1 MPKRVNSSRF
11 PHRGHALRH
20 GRVSLP
26 GQPYLVTTVTN
37 ERKPLFRDY
46 DRACIMARTMNCSD
60 PQLPCRSLAWVV
72 MPDHVHWLLNTQE
85 ERSLSGI
92 VRLLKGRVSR
102 ALNLYDRSPGRR
114 VWQSGFHDHALRKE
128 EDLQATARY
137 IVANPLRAGLVADI
151 GEYPFWNAV
160 WL

>member
-1 MPKRVNSSRF
+1 
-11 PHRGHALRH
+11 
-20 GRVSLP
+20 
-26 GQPYLVTTVTN
+26 
-37 ERKPLFRDY
+37 
-46 DRACIMARTMNCSD
+46 MARTMNCSD